1 MRSNVETR
9 RNEYSIDRF
18 DLKKPL
24 RACNN
29 EIVMWLGYAFNSF
42 NDDARLLR
50 SDIVCLKVT

>member
-1 MRSNVETR
+1 MER
-9 RNEYSIDRF
+9 RRYWIDRL

-29 EIVMWLGYAFNSF
+29 EIVMWLGYAFNSL